1 MSLKTIQANYIKY
14 LIKLDKKFYFLDYLM
29 CIEII
34 VDLQENKGRNIR
46 YVVFLNYG
54 RYRIGNNLNS

>member
-34 VDLQENKGRNIR
+34 VDLQENKGKNIR